1 VMNYSETELE
11 SPSMASLQG
20 RSLSSVGHWATGSA
34 SARDGATSRFKCGSI
49 VESLFKC
56 GLKF

>member
-1 VMNYSETELE
+1 VMNSSKPELE
-11 SPSMASLQG
+11 SPSMASLPG

-34 SARDGATSRFKCGSI
+34 SARDGATSRSKCGSS